1 MKIAEFW
8 DQIAKTKRKD
18 PEAHAKQLV
27 ARLAKLSVEEIL
39 SFSHWW
45 DTMKRKAY
53 SWKLW
58 GAAYI
63 IEGGCSDDGFDYFRG
78 WLILKGKDVF
88 AKAIK
93 SPDSLATIVSTA
105 DFCEYEGNPAWDAW
119 FIATKKKKTEK
130 AYDELL
136 AAEAAQNGK
145 PETMPELGEGWD
157 FDDGKQMKKRYPKLC
172 ELFHDFEDD

>member
-1 MKIAEFW
+1 MKLAEFW
-8 DQIAKTKRKD
+8 EHIEKSRRKD

-27 ARLAKLSVEEIL
+27 ARLAKLPIEEIF
-39 SFSHWW
+39 SFGHWW

-78 WLILKGKDVF
+78 WLILKGQEVF
-88 AKAIK
+88 ANALKK
-93 SPDSLATIVSTA
+93 PDSLAVVVKP
-105 DFCEYEGNPAWDAW
+105 DNFCEYEGNPAWEAW
-119 FIATKKKKTEK
+119 FTQTKRKRTEK
-130 AYDELL
+130 DYEELL
-136 AAEAAQNGK
+136 AAEAAHNGV
-145 PETMPELGEGWD
+145 PEPTPELGDGWD

-172 ELFHDFEDD
+172 ELFHDFEED